1 MTIMQ
6 AIYIILMSVAA
17 ALVCSMIR
25 PQRPEIATAVSLAVG
40 LGALLLTGNTF
51 SDAARSIQSYAALAN
66 INSSGMQTMLKAAG
80 LTILCELGV
89 QICCDAG
96 ESALAGRIRLACRLV
111 MLGMAMPILTEIVA
125 SAQLLFA

>member
-1 MTIMQ
+1 MQ

-96 ESALAGRIRLACRLV
+96 ESALAGRIRLACRIA
-111 MLGMAMPILTEIVA
+111 MLSMAMPFLMQIVDA
-125 SAQLLFA
+125 IALSGS